1 MGIPPDNFFLAGNFK
16 NYIVRFE
23 VGKVKENEM
32 MSFVPTFI
40 LNSLSLRDRVSRC
53 LLVGIQLAC
62 VKQIEMAVL
71 SEQLLLSE

>member
-32 MSFVPTFI
+32 MSFVPAFI
-40 LNSLSLRDRVSRC
+40 LNSLSLRGRVSRC
-53 LLVGIQLAC
+53 LLGIQLAC